1 MLLKTAGTESDRDGT
16 SANVDVSA
24 CASSTTVRS
33 ILKPLACRADVLA
46 ASALINLLSLGLPIA
61 ILQIYDRV
69 IPSKALDTFA
79 FLVAGLAV
87 VILLD
92 AVTSYIRAYI
102 TNWSA
107 ARLQHALG
115 IQVLERTLGAG
126 LAKSYRISPGMQIQ
140 RYRAVEVVKSFYAGQ
155 AALALADLPFVV
167 LFLALI
173 AIIAG
178 PLVIVPS
185 AMLLIAAALVFGIG
199 QRLRATLIERTHC
212 DDRRYNF
219 LTEVLGRIK
228 TVKALGLETLLV
240 RRYERLQAS
249 SAEQTLHASYEA
261 AMARSLGG
269 TMSQLTMIAT
279 TAVGSL
285 SVIEGALSV
294 GALSATVFLAGRVSQ
309 PMLRAF
315 GLWMQFQAAQLARS
329 QVDEVLHQPIEA
341 RPDLPEIGRLQGH
354 IELRNVGFRVD
365 EGRKTILAGINLEIA
380 AGETIGLTGPTGGG
394 KSTLLNLI
402 SGLYSPTEGE
412 VLLDGRRLQ
421 DHDPA
426 SVRRQICRVPQNA
439 ALFNGTIL
447 ENMTMFRE
455 GEIIDRALDLSER
468 LGVARALA
476 RSPDGYQT
484 KVGDGS
490 GDALPGG
497 IRQRISIIRALAS
510 HGDPKI
516 ILFNDANATLD
527 SESDR
532 LLLDLLREYQGR
544 ATLVIVSHR
553 PSFLKLADRNF
564 VIKDGTL
571 YPAQSACDTR
581 LLHERAS

>member
-1 MLLKTAGTESDRDGT
+1 MLLKTAGTEPDRDGA
-16 SANVDVSA
+16 SANLDGSEFA
-24 CASSTTVRS
+24 NSTNVRS
-33 ILKPLACRADVLA
+33 VLKVVACRADVLA

-79 FLVAGLAV
+79 FLIVGLGV

-92 AVTSYIRAYI
+92 ALASYIRAYV
-102 TNWSA
+102 TNWGA

-115 IQVLERTLGAG
+115 TQVLERTLGAG
-126 LAKSYRISPGMQIQ
+126 LATSYSMSPGMQIQ
-140 RYRAVEVVKSFYAGQ
+140 RYRAVDVVKSFYAGQ
-155 AALALADLPFVV
+155 AVLALADLPFVA
-167 LFLALI
+167 LFLGLI

-178 PLVIVPS
+178 PLVIVPV

-199 QRLRATLIERTHC
+199 RRLRATLVERIHC

-219 LTEVLGRIK
+219 LTEVLSRIK

-249 SAEQTLHASYEA
+249 SAEQTFHASYEA

-294 GALSATVFLAGRVSQ
+294 GALTATVFLAGRVSQ

-315 GLWMQFQAAQLARS
+315 GLWMQFQAAHLARS
-329 QVDEVLHQPIEA
+329 QVDEILRQPLEV
-341 RPDLPEIGRLQGH
+341 RPDLPEIGPLEGR
-354 IELRNVGFRVD
+354 IELRDVAFRVD
-365 EGRKTILAGINLEIA
+365 GGRKTILAGINLEIA
-380 AGETIGLTGPTGGG
+380 AGETIGITGPTGRG

-412 VLLDGRRLQ
+412 VLLDGRRPQ
-421 DHDPA
+421 DHEPA

-439 ALFNGTIL
+439 VLFNGTIL

-455 GEIIDRALDLSER
+455 GEIIDRALRLSER

-476 RSPDGYQT
+476 RSPDGYRT

-490 GDALPGG
+490 NDALPGG
-497 IRQRISIIRALAS
+497 IRQRISIIRALAPHS
-510 HGDPKI
+510 EPRI

-544 ATLVIVSHR
+544 ATMVIVSHR

-564 VIKDGTL
+564 VVKGGAL
-571 YPAQSACDTR
+571 QAVHGAPEAH

>member
-1 MLLKTAGTESDRDGT
+1 MLLKTAGTEPDRDGA
-16 SANVDVSA
+16 SADLHGGEF
-24 CASSTTVRS
+24 ASSTNVRG
-33 ILKPLACRADVLA
+33 ILKALSCRADVLA

-79 FLVAGLAV
+79 FLVVGLGV

-92 AVTSYIRAYI
+92 AIVSYIRAYI
-102 TNWSA
+102 TNWGA

-115 IQVLERTLGAG
+115 IQVLERTVGAG
-126 LAKSYRISPGMQIQ
+126 LATSYRISPGLQIQ
-140 RYRAVEVVKSFYAGQ
+140 RYCAVDVVKNFYAGQ
-155 AALALADLPFVV
+155 AALALADLPFVL

-178 PLVIVPS
+178 PLVIVP
-185 AMLLIAAALVFGIG
+185 MTLLLIAAALVFGIG
-199 QRLRATLIERTHC
+199 RRLRATLIERTHC

-249 SAEQTLHASYEA
+249 SAKQTFHASYEA
-261 AMARSLGG
+261 AMARALGG
-269 TMSQLTMIAT
+269 TMAQLTMIAT
-279 TAVGSL
+279 TAIGSL

-294 GALSATVFLAGRVSQ
+294 GALSATVFLAARVSQ

-315 GLWMQFQAAQLARS
+315 GLWMQFQAARLARS
-329 QVDEVLHQPIEA
+329 QVDEILRQPVEA
-341 RPDLPEIGRLQGH
+341 RPGLPDIGPLEGR
-354 IELRNVGFRVD
+354 IELRDAAFRAD
-365 EGRKTILAGINLEIA
+365 SGRKTILAGVNLEIA
-380 AGETIGLTGPTGGG
+380 AGETIGVTGPTGRGN
-394 KSTLLNLI
+394 SALLNLI

-412 VLLDGRRLQ
+412 VLLDGRRPQ
-421 DHDPA
+421 DYAPA

-439 ALFNGTIL
+439 VLFNGTIL

-455 GEIIDRALDLSER
+455 GEIIDRALHLSER

-490 GDALPGG
+490 SDALPGG
-497 IRQRISIIRALAS
+497 IRQRISIVRALAS
-510 HGDPKI
+510 HSDPRI

-544 ATLVIVSHR
+544 ATMVIVSHR

-564 VIKDGTL
+564 IVRDGTL
-571 YPAQSACDTR
+571 QAVHGAPEAH
-581 LLHERAS
+581 LLHGRAS